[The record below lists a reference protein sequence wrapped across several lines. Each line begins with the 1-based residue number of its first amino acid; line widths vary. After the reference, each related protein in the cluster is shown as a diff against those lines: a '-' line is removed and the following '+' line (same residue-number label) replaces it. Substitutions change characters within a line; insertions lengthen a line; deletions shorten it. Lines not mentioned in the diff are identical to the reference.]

1 VCFSIETRKRNGQEY
16 SAVKGFF
23 RQYEL
28 TYVVADERDLVRLR
42 TNFRHEDV
50 YLFRI
55 KAPKEYVHDV
65 FLDYLKT
72 VNRLKER
79 PEWYN
84 ALTRNCTTDLRSH
97 TALYNPN
104 AHWDWR
110 IIVNG
115 YIDEFMYEQGFID
128 RSLPLPDLKR
138 LSSINK
144 KANAAG
150 DAADFSTRIR
160 EGLPGF

>member
-1 VCFSIETRKRNGQEY
+1 M
-16 SAVKGFF
+16 
-23 RQYEL
+23 
-28 TYVVADERDLVRLR
+28 VADERDVVRLR

-50 YLFRI
+50 YLFSFKVPQDIMR
-55 KAPKEYVHDV
+55 KV
-65 FLDYLKT
+65 FLDYLKE

-84 ALTRNCTTDLRSH
+84 ALTSNCTTDLHSH
-97 TALYNPN
+97 TAPYNPK
-104 AHWDWR
+104 ARWDWR

-115 YIDEFMYEQGFID
+115 YIDEFMYAQGAID
-128 RSLPLPDLKR
+128 QSLPLAELKKR
-138 LSSINK
+138 SHINS

-150 DAADFSTRIR
+150 NATNFSARIR